1 MVPNADQPD
10 PFGSRESP
18 SDTLIEV
25 REDSSQTLILIP
37 PRPLTVPLRILLVL
51 NAGSV
56 AFLLLV
62 GIIYLYYHISI
73 FSGLPDPIRV
83 FSGRDARTRWYFEFF
98 AGWMVSIVV
107 VIEVLGVVWIPM
119 ISREIVAL
127 SHAGVHWQRD
137 GWWRHEHLDAV
148 WRELSDIVVVGNV
161 PDIAANRLIIR
172 LFDGRT
178 QPIAENTSNAER
190 NWIEFVIETAS
201 PRFRGI

>member
-1 MVPNADQPD
+1 MKPIADQPD
-10 PFGSRESP
+10 PFGARESP

-25 REDSSQTLILIP
+25 REDSGQTLIVIP

-51 NAGSV
+51 NAASV

-83 FSGRDARTRWYFEFF
+83 FSGHDARIRWYIEFF
-98 AGWMVSIVV
+98 AGWVVSIVV
-107 VIEVLGVVWIPM
+107 VIEVLGMVWIPM
-119 ISREIVAL
+119 ISREIMAL
-127 SHAGVHWQRD
+127 SQAGIHWQRD
-137 GWWRHEHLDAV
+137 GWWRHEHIDAA
-148 WRELSDIVVVGNV
+148 WKELSGIAVVGNM
-161 PDIAANRLIIR
+161 PDIAPNRLIIR

-178 QPIAENTSNAER
+178 QPMAENTSNAER
-190 NWIEFVIETAS
+190 NWIEFVVEAAS